1 MTSLKDPEGE
11 KDKYC
16 MISLTCII
24 QKKTNKKTK
33 LTDTEN
39 RRWLPEVRTRV
50 NEISDGAKKYKFPV
64 IK

>member
-24 QKKTNKKTK
+24 QEKTNKKTK

-39 RRWLPEVRTRV
+39 RRWLPEVRTRESMKSV
-50 NEISDGAKKYKFPV
+50 TGQKSTNFQL
-64 IK
+64 